1 MTMYDKIARMKPE
14 QKNHWID
21 IPELSPWGERFF
33 ASFSVADAVAEGE
46 ERLLLEQAI
55 DGLYDSFQKEHALTD
70 SALQKAEFVLLPLSP
85 KAKQYTLHCVA
96 HAHIDMDWLWGIHE
110 TVQTVLSTF
119 RTMLDLMEEYPAFTF
134 SQSQC
139 AVYRIA
145 EFYDPA
151 LFRRIKE
158 RVQEGRWEFAGSSYV
173 ELDKN
178 MPNAESMARHILYT
192 KEYLCE
198 HFGIAYDSVVG
209 DFHPDSFGHGAWV
222 PEILTAGGI
231 QWFYHCRGLDGE
243 YLYRWQAP
251 SGAEVLALNEPL
263 WYNDSI
269 RPMYL
274 NQVPQ
279 FCKKYGIRD
288 MMKIYGVGNHGGG
301 PTRQDLER
309 ILDMQTWPLAP
320 KIKFSTYNECF
331 STIAPYKDH
340 FPVVTGELGPTFTGC
355 YTSQAKIKE
364 ANRMG
369 EDRLYEAE
377 ALTAFAVEKTK
388 MEDFNPQFR
397 FAWERILFNQFHDI
411 LPGSNTEVSKDHA
424 MGAFEEAMGT
434 VMAASSAALRAFADK
449 MDTSAYETPDTP
461 LASRSEGAGM
471 GLHIDG
477 TSRFRLPNT
486 ERGRGKTR
494 ILHFF
499 NPTGFGRK
507 GVVEA
512 SLWDWPGNPEQLQVH
527 TADGTLVSSQVLAQG
542 TLDWS
547 HNRTDL
553 LIELSVPALGY
564 TTVVVTEAQKQSF
577 CFSALPP
584 DPRVTYYHPLVL
596 ENDLVKITFREEDL
610 SVASYIYKE
619 TGKELLG
626 PQGAGFWTYRERTG
640 EMVGNAWVEG
650 VQMAPENLHKSGRVC
665 LKKGPEKGALRQSLT
680 YEIRLKNSRLEV
692 TATLEKGSPILEL
705 AGKVLW
711 MELADETGCPGL
723 CFKSQLSW
731 TPDWFLGDGL
741 IGLDKRKSEQMHD
754 HCARNF
760 TFAPGEKQGMALL
773 TDNKYGYRGN
783 GDVLQVSLLR
793 SSSGPDPYPE
803 LGERR
808 FRLGLC
814 ASEGE
819 TMTLKA
825 IGTAF
830 THRDLPYVSN
840 TAHPGQLPL
849 EHRFIEIRGA
859 AQVASVKR
867 AQNGKATVL
876 RLLAPG
882 LEEGEVQLR
891 FDGLQKAFIVDIM
904 EQPMQ
909 ELAVKDEIVHIQLG
923 AGKMVSLLLYT
934 TES

>member
-1 MTMYDKIARMKPE
+1 MTMYDKIAQMKPE

-21 IPELSPWGERFF
+21 IPELSAWGERFF
-33 ASFSVADAVAEGE
+33 ASFSVAEAVAEGQ
-46 ERLLLEQAI
+46 ERQLLEQAI
-55 DGLYDSFQKEHALTD
+55 DGLYESFQKEHALTD
-70 SALQKAEFVLLPLSP
+70 SALQKAESVLLPLAP

-119 RTMLDLMEEYPAFTF
+119 RTMLDLMEEYPEFTF

-145 EFYDPA
+145 EFYDPT
-151 LFRRIKE
+151 LFQRIKE

-192 KEYLCE
+192 KEYLYKQ
-198 HFGIAYDSVVG
+198 FGIAYDSVDG

-231 QWFYHCRGLDGE
+231 RWFYHCRGLDGE

-251 SGAEVLALNEPL
+251 NGTELLALNEPL
-263 WYNDSI
+263 WYNDAI

-320 KIKFSTYNECF
+320 NIKFSTYKEYF
-331 STIAPYKDH
+331 SRILPFMGN

-355 YTSQAKIKE
+355 YTSQSRIKE

-377 ALTAFAVEKTK
+377 ALTAFAAEKTG
-388 MEDFNPQFR
+388 MDDFAPQFR

-411 LPGSNTEVSKDHA
+411 LPGSNVEVSRDHV

-434 VMAASSAALRAFADK
+434 VMAASGASLRAFADK
-449 MDTSAYETPDTP
+449 IDTSSYETPDTP
-461 LASRSEGAGM
+461 LTSRSEGAGM

-477 TSRFRLPNT
+477 ASRFRLPGT

-499 NPTGFGRK
+499 NPTGFDRT
-507 GVVEA
+507 GVMEA
-512 SLWDWPGNPEQLQVH
+512 SIWDWPGNPEQLRVH
-527 TADGTLVSSQVLAQG
+527 SADGRLLASQVLAHG

-564 TTVVVTEAQKQSF
+564 TTVVVTEEEKQSF

-584 DPRVTYYHPLVL
+584 DPRVTHYQPLVL
-596 ENDLVKITFREEDL
+596 ENEVVKITFREEDL

-619 TGKELLG
+619 TGRELLG
-626 PQGAGFWTYRERTG
+626 SQGAGFWTYRERTG
-640 EMVGNAWVEG
+640 EMTGNAWVEG
-650 VQMAPENLHKSGRVC
+650 VQMEPENIHKTGCVC
-665 LKKGPEKGALRQSLT
+665 LKKGPEKGTLRQSLT
-680 YEIRLKNSRLEV
+680 YEICLKNSRLEV
-692 TATLEKGSPILEL
+692 TATLEKGSPVLEL

-711 MELADETGCPGL
+711 MELADETGSPGL
-723 CFKSQLSW
+723 CFKTHLAW
-731 TPDWFLGDGL
+731 TPARFLGDGL
-741 IGLDKRKSEQMHD
+741 IGLDQRPPEPMHD

-760 TFAPGEKQGMALL
+760 TFAPGEEGGMALL
-773 TDNKYGYRGN
+773 TDTKYGYRGYA
-783 GDVLQVSLLR
+783 DWLQVSLLR

-825 IGTAF
+825 LGTAF
-830 THRDLPYVSN
+830 THRDLPYASN
-840 TAHPGQLPL
+840 TAHPGMLPL
-849 EHRFIEIRGA
+849 EHRFFEIRGA
-859 AQVASVKR
+859 AQVAAVKR
-867 AQNGKATVL
+867 SQDGKATVV

-882 LEEGEVQLR
+882 LEEGTVQIHME
-891 FDGLQKAFIVDIM
+891 GLERAFTADLT
-904 EQPMQ
+904 ERPLK
-909 ELAVKDEIVHIQLG
+909 ELPVKDGTACVQLG
-923 AGKMVSLLLYT
+923 AGRIMSLLLYT
-934 TES
+934 TEI